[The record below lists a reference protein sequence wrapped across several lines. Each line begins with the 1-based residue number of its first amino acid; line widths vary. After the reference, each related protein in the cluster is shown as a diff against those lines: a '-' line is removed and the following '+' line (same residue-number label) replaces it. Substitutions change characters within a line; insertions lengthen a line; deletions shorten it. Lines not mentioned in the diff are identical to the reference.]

1 MLSGESMQIKK
12 PQHLQAFRDLLGNTR
27 YLLCVD
33 LEATCDE
40 YPDGLTDEETAGRV
54 LLVQKN
60 EMETIEV
67 GAVVLD
73 LHQGAAIVSEF
84 CAFVRP
90 VLNPVLTDFCKRL
103 TTISQINVDSAGTY
117 SEVSQELDDY
127 LAPFKA
133 EGLMWCSWGEYDAK
147 QLAMDADRNDC
158 SPMLSDVSHTN
169 VKKWHWKVLDCR
181 AMSLRPAV
189 EGAGIEWTGQYHRGI
204 DDARNLGLLVGE
216 I

>member
-1 MLSGESMQIKK
+1 MQINK
-12 PQHLQAFRDLLGNTR
+12 PQHLQAFRDLLGSTR

-40 YPDGLTDEETAGRV
+40 YPEGLTDEETAGRA

-60 EMETIEV
+60 DMETIEV

-90 VLNPVLTDFCKRL
+90 MLNPVLTDFCKRL
-103 TTISQINVDSAGTY
+103 TTINQIDVDSAGTY

-127 LAPFKA
+127 LAPFRA
-133 EGLMWCSWGEYDAK
+133 EGMMWCSWGDYDAK
-147 QLAMDADRNDC
+147 QLEIDAARAGS
-158 SPMLSDVSHTN
+158 SPMLEGLKHTN
-169 VKKWHWKVLDCR
+169 VKKWHWKILSCR

-189 EGAGIEWTGQYHRGI
+189 EDAGIEWSGQYHRGR
-204 DDARNLGLLVGE
+204 DDARNLGLL
-216 I
+216 ISSMII

>member
-1 MLSGESMQIKK
+1 MQIKK

-40 YPDGLTDEETAGRV
+40 YPDGLTDEQKLEHR
-54 LLVQKN
+54 LLVQRD

-73 LHQGAAIVSEF
+73 LHHAAANAGEF
-84 CAFVRP
+84 CRFVRP
-90 VLNPVLTDFCKRL
+90 VLNPVLTHFCKSL
-103 TTISQINVDSAGTY
+103 TTIDQVDVDSAGTY
-117 SEVSQELDDY
+117 AEVKQELDEY

-133 EGLMWCSWGEYDAK
+133 DGLMWCSWGDYDAK
-147 QLAMDADRNDC
+147 QLEIDAARAG
-158 SPMLSDVSHTN
+158 SAPMLEGFKHTN
-169 VKKWHWKVLDCR
+169 VKKWHWKVFNCQ

-189 EGAGIEWTGQYHRGI
+189 ESAGIEWVGQYHRGI
-204 DDARNLGLLVGE
+204 DDARNLGLLVSA
-216 I
+216 IIR

>member
-1 MLSGESMQIKK
+1 MQIKK

-90 VLNPVLTDFCKRL
+90 MLNPVLTDFCKRL
-103 TTISQINVDSAGTY
+103 TTINQIDVDSAGTY

-127 LAPFKA
+127 LAPFRA
-133 EGLMWCSWGEYDAK
+133 EGMMWCSWGDYDAK
-147 QLAMDADRNDC
+147 QLAMDADRNGC
-158 SPMLSDVSHTN
+158 SPMMADLTHTN
-169 VKKWHWKVLDCR
+169 AKKWHSKMLNCR

-189 EGAGIEWTGQYHRGI
+189 EDSGIEWTGQYHRGI

-216 I
+216 ILRTG